1 MTFQPKGEWML
12 HEKQWLSD
20 LYKVLQPFEEH
31 SFPKECPKCG
41 KVYVSLLDLICQSYN
56 TVRSSG
62 LAVVKGEETKP
73 IIGLFRNCT
82 CGTTLF
88 VFCKNRRD
96 VSEQGIRRR
105 ETFDQ
110 LLKMFEAA
118 GVDALVARQELL
130 KILRG
135 EESELLRQYRESG
148 LGSKLPSGL
157 KPRDAGQS

>member
-1 MTFQPKGEWML
+1 ML
-12 HEKQWLSD
+12 DEKQWLSD
-20 LYKVLQPFEEH
+20 LYKGLQTLEEL
-31 SFPKECPKCG
+31 SFPKKCNKCG
-41 KVYVSLLDLICQSYN
+41 KIYVSLLDLVCQ
-56 TVRSSG
+56 TIELTRSSG
-62 LAVVKGEETKP
+62 LILADDEENQSV
-73 IIGLFRNCT
+73 IGLFRNCT

-148 LGSKLPSGL
+148 LGSKLPSGS